1 MRLRCRWIFP
11 AMEEN
16 LKINQYMFDST
27 QRLAIYMEGALDNDS
42 GKMGFGLMRFSKHPI
57 VCVIDSNYAGKTV
70 EEAVGLPYSIPVV
83 ASVDDAIALKSQ
95 ILVLGIAP
103 SGGRFP
109 AEWDTPISHALKNGL
124 SLINGLHDDLNAR
137 FGHLLTHNRIWD
149 VRKPAYSYPIAKAK
163 AAELTNKRILM
174 IGTDMAA
181 GKMTAGLELY
191 AALQEKGVNVGFVP
205 TGQIGITLMGNGI
218 PLDAIKVDQAAGAVE
233 QAVLEQSDK
242 DIVIIEG
249 QGSLAH
255 PGSTATLPLIRGGQ
269 PTHMILCHKAAHT
282 HLRYPVSHVEIPPLD
297 EFIQLN
303 ENVARV
309 CGSLQAAKTIA
320 VALNTVGLDREKAI
334 ATIKDIE
341 ELTALPTT
349 DVVLMGPDKLVTAV
363 LQN

>member
-1 MRLRCRWIFP
+1 
-11 AMEEN
+11 
-16 LKINQYMFDST
+16 MFDT
-27 QRLAIYMEGALDNDS
+27 NQKLAIYMEGALDNDS

-57 VCVIDSNYAGKTV
+57 VCVIDSNYANKTV

-83 ASVDDAIALKSQ
+83 ATVDEAIDRQAG

-109 AEWDTPISHALKNGL
+109 AEWDAPISHALENGL

-137 FGHLLTHNRIWD
+137 FGHLLTNNSIWD
-149 VRKPAYSYPIAKAK
+149 VRKPAHSYPIATAK
-163 AAELTNKRILM
+163 ASQLKNKRVLM

-191 AALQEKGVNVGFVP
+191 AALKEKGVNVGFVP

-233 QAVLEQSDK
+233 QAVLEQQDK

-255 PGSTATLPLIRGGQ
+255 PGSTATLPLIRGSQ
-269 PTHMILCHKAAHT
+269 PSHFILCHKAAHT
-282 HLRYPVSHVEIPPLD
+282 HLRYPVSHVPIPPLD

-303 ENVARV
+303 ESVAKV
-309 CGSLQAAKTIA
+309 CGSLNEARTLG
-320 VALNTVGLDREKAI
+320 VALNTVGLDREAAMAKI
-334 ATIKDIE
+334 QEVEK
-341 ELTALPTT
+341 LTGLPTT
-349 DVVLMGPDKLVTAV
+349 DVVLLGAGKLVKA
-363 LQN
+363 LSNL

>member
-1 MRLRCRWIFP
+1 
-11 AMEEN
+11 
-16 LKINQYMFDST
+16 MFDPK
-27 QRLAIYMEGALDNDS
+27 QKMAIYMEGALDNDS

-57 VCVIDSNYAGKTV
+57 VCVIDANYANKTV

-83 ASVDDAIALKSQ
+83 ATVDEAIALQ
-95 ILVLGIAP
+95 AEILVLGIAP

-109 AEWDTPISHALKNGL
+109 AEWDAPISRALQNGL

-137 FGHLLTHNRIWD
+137 FGHLLASNSIWD
-149 VRKPAYSYPIAKAK
+149 VRKPAHSYPIATAK
-163 AAELTNKRILM
+163 AAQLENKRILM

-191 AALQEKGVNVGFVP
+191 SALKEKGVNVGFVP

-242 DIVIIEG
+242 EVVIIEG

-255 PGSTATLPLIRGGQ
+255 PGSTATLPLIRGSQ
-269 PTHMILCHKAAHT
+269 PTHFILCHKAAHT
-282 HLRYPVSHVEIPPLD
+282 HLRYPVSHVSIPPLD

-303 ENVARV
+303 ESVAKV
-309 CGSLQAAKTIA
+309 CGSLTQAKTIGI
-320 VALNTVGLDREKAI
+320 ALNTIGLDKEGAIIKIKEIEK
-334 ATIKDIE
+334 
-341 ELTALPTT
+341 LTGLPTT
-349 DVVLMGPDKLVTAV
+349 DVVLVGPEKLVKAV
-363 LQN
+363 RNN

>member
-1 MRLRCRWIFP
+1 
-11 AMEEN
+11 
-16 LKINQYMFDST
+16 MFDSNKK
-27 QRLAIYMEGALDNDS
+27 LAIYMEGALDNDS

-57 VCVIDSNYAGKTV
+57 VCVIDSNYANKTV

-83 ASVDDAIALKSQ
+83 GTVDEAIDLQAE

-109 AEWDTPISHALKNGL
+109 AEWDAPISHALENGL

-137 FGHLLTHNRIWD
+137 FGHLLTNNAIWD
-149 VRKPAYSYPIAKAK
+149 VRRPAHSYPIATAK
-163 AAELTNKRILM
+163 AAELKNKRILM
-174 IGTDMAA
+174 VGTDMAA

-191 AALQEKGVNVGFVP
+191 AALKKRDVKVGFVP

-242 DIVIIEG
+242 DVVIIEG

-255 PGSTATLPLIRGGQ
+255 PGSTATLPLMRGSQ
-269 PTHMILCHKAAHT
+269 PTHLILCHKAAHT
-282 HLRYPVSHVEIPPLD
+282 HLRYPVSHVPIPPLD

-303 ENVARV
+303 EAVAHV
-309 CGSLQAAKTIA
+309 CGSLNEAKCIGM
-320 VALNTVGLDREKAI
+320 ALNTVGLDKEAALKKIKEVEK
-334 ATIKDIE
+334 
-341 ELTALPTT
+341 LTGLPTT
-349 DVVLMGPDKLVTAV
+349 DVVLLGADRLAEAV
-363 LQN
+363 LNC